1 MCYACLIRWASGDA
15 TSTKVATALHGNVS
29 REPREVSSGDFM
41 EFLNKTVEQLSFACV
56 SWRCQMNGDW
66 ANSNRHTSHTET
78 YYHRFDLTSKMNP
91 ITNTKNQNLMNMREL
106 GLGYTG
112 TASSWHRQYKDS
124 AWIFIGG
131 LNFELTEGD
140 IICVF
145 SQYGEVVNIN
155 LVRDKK
161 TGISKG
167 FAFLCYEDQ
176 RSTVLATDNLNGIKL
191 AGRIIR
197 VDHVEKYKVPTDGT
211 VDVGTGKKK
220 RRIENINDKDAVS
233 AFVRE
238 HGCGPEV
245 MKHLKKL
252 EAEAHKGSH
261 NGSRDTLH
269 SGNRRNLNDD
279 NVSGYSRDA
288 RNPSPSPT
296 RTLGSSNSQRYKTDD
311 SISLSRT
318 KKESSLSPPRKR
330 SSLSPPRKQSSSV
343 SPAHKQ
349 HDSQPSPPRRRT
361 RCSPSTHRIKQESP
375 EPYHR
380 VRELSNS
387 RATNV
392 RRDRQRSSMH

>member
-1 MCYACLIRWASGDA
+1 
-15 TSTKVATALHGNVS
+15 
-29 REPREVSSGDFM
+29 
-41 EFLNKTVEQLSFACV
+41 
-56 SWRCQMNGDW
+56 
-66 ANSNRHTSHTET
+66 
-78 YYHRFDLTSKMNP
+78 MNP

-106 GLGYTG
+106 SLGYTG
-112 TASSWHRQYKDS
+112 TVSSWHRQYKDS

-161 TGISKG
+161 TGVSKG

-220 RRIENINDKDAVS
+220 RRIESENDKDAVS

-252 EAEAHKGSH
+252 EAEAHKRSH
-261 NGSRDTLH
+261 NGCRDKRH
-269 SGNRRNLNDD
+269 SDNHRNLNDD
-279 NVSGYSRDA
+279 NGSRYSRNA

-296 RTLGSSNSQRYKTDD
+296 RTLASSDSQRYKTDGL
-311 SISLSRT
+311 SSFSRT

-330 SSLSPPRKQSSSV
+330 SSLSPPRKESSSV
-343 SPAHKQ
+343 SPARKRNH
-349 HDSQPSPPRRRT
+349 SRPSPSRRRT
-361 RCSPSTHRIKQESP
+361 HCSPSTRRIKQESP
-375 EPYHR
+375 EPYYR
-380 VRELSNS
+380 VRESSNS
-387 RATNV
+387 RATDL
-392 RRDRQRSSMH
+392 RRNRQHNSKH